1 MQTRYADV
9 NEEVYRLHYL
19 KQDRA
24 QSRKVIRVVIWASVP
39 LAYVDLAFLSLT
51 KAFFVLLL
59 LRSLLFFYSWWM
71 LKKAE
76 RIADPGQLDRQML
89 GWSASVLLLQLLSNA
104 SLPKEY
110 LGHYLIDAWI
120 CMIYFIVVPLPLR
133 LLRAPMLAFVLA
145 SLVLLAFKQSVVF
158 AYAVSVTGILLASTY
173 TGYAISMY
181 LHRYRKKIL
190 SREMELARQES
201 IDPVTGVANRREF
214 MRVSASELQRHAR
227 GGKSLSVLVLDLD
240 HFKDIRDTYGPHA
253 GDVVLLEV
261 SKRIKRA
268 MRSYD
273 CLARYG
279 TEEFCVLLPE
289 ASAED
294 ANRVARRSLTTIIA
308 MPVAML
314 GQEIKISAS
323 VGVATMIE
331 GDTPD
336 SMLKRADE
344 ALSLSR
350 RVMTGTTRYQ
360 QASVV

>member
-1 MQTRYADV
+1 MQTRYTDV

-24 QSRKVIRVVIWASVP
+24 QCRKVIRVVIWASVP
-39 LAYVDLAFLSLT
+39 LAYVDLTFLSLT
-51 KAFFVLLL
+51 KEFFILLL
-59 LRSLLFFYSWWM
+59 LRTLMFFYSWWM

-76 RIADPGQLDRQML
+76 SIADPGQLDRQML
-89 GWSASVLLLQLLSNA
+89 SWSASVLLLQLFSNG

-110 LGHYLIDAWI
+110 LGHFLIDAWI

-133 LLRAPMLAFVLA
+133 LLRPPMMAFVLA
-145 SLVLLAFKQSVVF
+145 SLVLLAYKQSVVF
-158 AYAVSVTGILLASTY
+158 AYVVSVTAILLASTY
-173 TGYAISMY
+173 TGHAISMY

-190 SREMELARQES
+190 SSEMELARQES
-201 IDPVTGVANRREF
+201 TDPVTGVANRREF
-214 MRVSASELQRHAR
+214 MRVSESELQRHAR

-253 GDVVLLEV
+253 GDVVLVEV
-261 SKRIKRA
+261 TKRVKRA
-268 MRSYD
+268 TRSYD

-294 ANRVARRSLTTIIA
+294 ADKVARRTLTTIIA

-314 GQEIKISAS
+314 GKEIRISAS

-344 ALSLSR
+344 ALIRSKSAMGGATLYHQPSA
-350 RVMTGTTRYQ
+350 V
-360 QASVV
+360 